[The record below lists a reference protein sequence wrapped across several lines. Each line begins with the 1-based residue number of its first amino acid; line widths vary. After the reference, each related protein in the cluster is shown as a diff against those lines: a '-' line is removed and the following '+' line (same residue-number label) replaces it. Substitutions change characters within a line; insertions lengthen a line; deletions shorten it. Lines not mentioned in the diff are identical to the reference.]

1 MAITKVTAQDFDKV
15 NAAVTELRDYF
26 TNRSC
31 ELGRP
36 LTYNIRTYGCQLN
49 ESDSEKLSGYLEQM
63 GLVPVEEGPADVN
76 FFNTCSIRENADDR
90 LYGNLGVYKAHK
102 KQNRDMIIAV
112 CGCMMKV
119 DKNIQKIKNSYPFV
133 DLLFDPQQ
141 LHLMP
146 VLLKRSISSKK
157 TAVDI
162 EDVDYI
168 ADDNNMPVSRK
179 RKFRALVPIMYGC
192 NNFCTYCI
200 VPFTRGRERSRDFD
214 EIIKQMEELAKE
226 GYKEVMLLGQN
237 VNSYGKDLGENRSFP
252 DLLEACAKIKGFS
265 RIRFMT
271 SHPKDLSDRVIEIMA
286 KYDSIE
292 THLHLPCQSGSDAVL
307 KRMNRHYTREQFV
320 RTAKL
325 FRQMIPEGAISTDI
339 IVGFPGETEED
350 FQATCDLVRAVG
362 YTQVFTFIYS
372 PREGTPAAKMPND
385 TPREVIQDRFDRLR
399 DIVEEEA
406 WKANRK
412 DADAQIEVLVEGVN
426 RKDAHAV
433 SGRSPKNQN
442 VHVVLPEGQAPEEL
456 IGSIVSAKVT
466 DPRPWFLRA
475 QMTGLVER

>member
-1 MAITKVTAQDFDKV
+1 MSTVIVSQDELSRYNSLIPSLKKRL
-15 NAAVTELRDYF
+15 TEAGIDR
-26 TNRSC
+26 
-31 ELGRP
+31 GQP
-36 LTYNIRTYGCQLN
+36 LTYRVKTYGCQLN
-49 ESDSEKLSGYLEQM
+49 ESDSEKIEGILQSI
-63 GLVPVEEGPADVN
+63 GLIEASEDQSPD
-76 FFNTCSIRENADDR
+76 FLIFNTCTIRENADIR
-90 LYGNLGVYKAHK
+90 LFGNLGAYKAQK
-102 KQNRDMIIAV
+102 KQNRDMFIAV

-252 DLLEACAKIKGFS
+252 DLLEANFGKL
-265 RIRFMT
+265 
-271 SHPKDLSDRVIEIMA
+271 SHLS
-286 KYDSIE
+286 
-292 THLHLPCQSGSDAVL
+292 
-307 KRMNRHYTREQFV
+307 
-320 RTAKL
+320 
-325 FRQMIPEGAISTDI
+325 
-339 IVGFPGETEED
+339 
-350 FQATCDLVRAVG
+350 
-362 YTQVFTFIYS
+362 
-372 PREGTPAAKMPND
+372 
-385 TPREVIQDRFDRLR
+385 
-399 DIVEEEA
+399 
-406 WKANRK
+406 
-412 DADAQIEVLVEGVN
+412 
-426 RKDAHAV
+426 
-433 SGRSPKNQN
+433 
-442 VHVVLPEGQAPEEL
+442 
-456 IGSIVSAKVT
+456 
-466 DPRPWFLRA
+466 
-475 QMTGLVER
+475 